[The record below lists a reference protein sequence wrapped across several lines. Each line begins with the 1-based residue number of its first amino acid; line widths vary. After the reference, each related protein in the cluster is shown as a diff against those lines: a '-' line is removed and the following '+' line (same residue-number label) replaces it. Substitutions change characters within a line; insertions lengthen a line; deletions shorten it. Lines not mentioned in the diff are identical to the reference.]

1 MLGFRNLQT
10 GYTGHE
16 GQSTPV
22 SLLKDFE
29 VEPGK
34 LCVLVGRNGSGK
46 STFLKTIAGI
56 NKPHKGRVEINGKN
70 IQELSYAT
78 RARMVS
84 MVLSNAPQMSMFS
97 VLDMVLTSVSLQL
110 SPFKKIADELLQ
122 QAENCLEICGV
133 LKFKNSNFANLS
145 DGEKQKVMIARSL
158 LQNTPLLLLDEP
170 LAFLDYP
177 SKKDLIQL
185 LKNIC
190 KTQKKTILI
199 TSHDLEQTVPEADVL
214 VLLKLSG
221 EVLLWENRPLI
232 NEIYSADLFEKFDP
246 KTV

>member
-1 MLGFRNLQT
+1 
-10 GYTGHE
+10 
-16 GQSTPV
+16 
-22 SLLKDFE
+22 
-29 VEPGK
+29 
-34 LCVLVGRNGSGK
+34 
-46 STFLKTIAGI
+46 
-56 NKPHKGRVEINGKN
+56 
-70 IQELSYAT
+70 
-78 RARMVS
+78 
-84 MVLSNAPQMSMFS
+84 
-97 VLDMVLTSVSLQL
+97 
-110 SPFKKIADELLQ
+110 
-122 QAENCLEICGV
+122 
-133 LKFKNSNFANLS
+133 
-145 DGEKQKVMIARSL
+145 MIARSL